1 LTSKENLIK
10 KQIALSLKQAKGDRP
25 FHPNFYLRTPT
36 KETGF
41 FTKSAI
47 SMQYLRKKPG
57 F

>member
-1 LTSKENLIK
+1 MTSTENLPK
-10 KQIALSLKQAKGDRP
+10 KPIALSLKTPKDDRP
-25 FHPNFYLRTPT
+25 FRPNFDLRTPT